1 MLNFLKYAMILR
13 MSEKKKTTKKN
24 TTSNRTSSKKTTVK
38 QNGTS
43 TKKTTEKKSS
53 TNKNQKPKT
62 SSAKHNYSRKNKKS
76 GGGGLKSVMILVLLV
91 VIGIYLYRGYQIKD
105 CFFNGIKI
113 NHMDVRGMTVAE
125 VEEALA
131 QKASNYQL
139 TITGREGATAAITSA
154 DIGYG
159 YVSDGTVQA
168 VFNEQ
173 NWLFWGLGYLGDK
186 AQEIK
191 KEVTVQMT
199 YDGAALHNLMNS
211 WSFMQTD
218 QQRAPV
224 DAFYTYDGGQY
235 IVCAETPGT
244 AIDANILYEQLVNA
258 VETTA
263 STLDIE
269 STGAYIAPAITSD
282 NQLLQDNVSTLNAYA
297 NSTVVHS
304 LPNGDTK
311 AIYPETL
318 RSWLSVNEE
327 GRYFKD
333 ENTFASHIHTYVS
346 ELNSAINRYNTSD
359 ARFYGQDG
367 EWHTVKKYVP
377 HNWELNYDEEYVKL
391 SEELAN
397 GANLTR
403 EPVYSTR
410 GRSVNDALADTYI
423 EIDLTGQH
431 LWYHQDG
438 AVVLECDI
446 TSGTYTDETRRT
458 PEGLHKIS
466 YKQRDQILRGA
477 KLPDG
482 TYEYESPVTYWMP
495 FNGGIGIHDASW
507 RDPDVFGGSYY
518 MYSGSHGCINMPTSK
533 AAELYNL
540 VNRGTLVVCYY

>member
-1 MLNFLKYAMILR
+1 
-13 MSEKKKTTKKN
+13 MSEKKTTAKKN
-24 TTSNRTSSKKTTVK
+24 ITSKGTSSKTASSKTT
-38 QNGTS
+38 S
-43 TKKTTEKKSS
+43 HKKNSSSPKKNASQKSSSKKS
-53 TNKNQKPKT
+53 KR
-62 SSAKHNYSRKNKKS
+62 NYSKKKKKS
-76 GGGGLKSVMILVLLV
+76 GGGGLKTVLILILFV

-113 NHMDVRGMTVAE
+113 NHMDVRGMTVAD
-125 VEEALA
+125 VEEALS

-139 TITGREGATAAITSA
+139 TITGREGASATITSA
-154 DIGYG
+154 DIGYS

-168 VFNEQ
+168 AFDEQ
-173 NWLFWGLGYLGDK
+173 NWLFWGLGYLGDN
-186 AQEIK
+186 AQK
-191 KEVTVQMT
+191 TAKEVTVQMS
-199 YDGAALHNLMNS
+199 YDAAALQNLMNGF
-211 WSFMQTD
+211 SFMQPE

-224 DAFYTYDGGQY
+224 DAFYAYEGGQY

-244 AIDANILYEQLVNA
+244 VIDANILYEHLVNA

-263 STLDIE
+263 AALDIE
-269 STGAYIAPAITSD
+269 STGAYIEPAITSN
-282 NQLLQDNVSTLNAYA
+282 NQLLQDNVSTLNSYA
-297 NSTVVHS
+297 NSTVIHT

-311 AIYPETL
+311 SIYPDTL
-318 RSWLSVNEE
+318 RNWLSVNEE
-327 GRYFKD
+327 GRYYKD

-346 ELNSAINRYNTSD
+346 ELNSAINQCNTSD

-367 EWHTVKKYVP
+367 EWHTVKKYVS
-377 HNWELNYDEEYVKL
+377 HNWELDYDKEYETL
-391 SEELAN
+391 AGELAS

-403 EPVYSTR
+403 EPVYSAR
-410 GRSVNDALADTYI
+410 GRSANDSLADTFV

-438 AVVLECDI
+438 TVILECDI

-458 PEGLHKIS
+458 PEGLHKIA

-477 KLPDG
+477 LLPDG

-495 FNGGIGIHDASW
+495 FNGGIGLHDASW

-518 MYSGSHGCINMPTSK
+518 MYSGSHGCINMPTNK
-533 AAELYNL
+533 AEALYDM